1 MIWRNVIGQC
11 YNHDTV
17 GVSGTLVLYRCD
29 CNWGMRYMIAFAVL
43 GMGYVLVVRVLGYVQ
58 EGNRYRIHKLGYV
71 FGYESIRVKEG
82 NGTH

>member
-1 MIWRNVIGQC
+1 
-11 YNHDTV
+11 
-17 GVSGTLVLYRCD
+17 
-29 CNWGMRYMIAFAVL
+29 MRYMIAFAVL